1 VSKPVRICVIDDE
14 VVVLDA
20 TAHGLREAGYEVLT
34 APGAAAGLDV
44 IDRTEIDA
52 IVTDMNMPGTSGA
65 QLITEARAKWPGLP
79 IIAIS
84 GSHTADGESML
95 DQARALG
102 ADALVPKPFRA
113 AALRDVLDQVLAQK
127 QEYPLRLG
135 ARRSWQGG
143 EREFSSPPNYPYGAA
158 R

>member
-1 VSKPVRICVIDDE
+1 MSKAARICVIDDE

-20 TAHGLREAGYEVLT
+20 TASGLREAGYDVLT
-34 APGAAAGLDV
+34 APGAAAGLDM
-44 IDRTEIDA
+44 IDRAEIDA

-65 QLITEARAKWPGLP
+65 QLIAEARARWPNLP

-84 GSHTADGESML
+84 GSHTAEGESML
-95 DQARALG
+95 DSARALG

-113 AALRDVLDQVLAQK
+113 AVLRDVLASVLAQR
-127 QEYPLRLG
+127 QNEPLL
-135 ARRSWQGG
+135 A
-143 EREFSSPPNYPYGAA
+143 AA